1 MTTYLKVD
9 LRGVQGEQRVAAIQ
23 KAEEQQCERRRTR
36 RWKTNEC
43 VERMKGKRQAS
54 ESYGPILMHLP
65 RLLRLIYGTQE
76 SVVDLE
82 GPSAGR

>member
-1 MTTYLKVD
+1 
-9 LRGVQGEQRVAAIQ
+9 
-23 KAEEQQCERRRTR
+23 
-36 RWKTNEC
+36 
-43 VERMKGKRQAS
+43 MKEKRQAS

-65 RLLRLIYGTQE
+65 RLLRLIYETQE